1 MAQSLPHLHDPH
13 NSSVNLVLTVLKD
26 SLRGAGLLLHL
37 EPIRR
42 LQWKPQYLKQREDTA
57 TDTNRLFHL
66 DLVNFDPE
74 EFVFEVVVAWKL
86 VAVLHV
92 FTFWDLGEHTS
103 FPAGERLQSAPQL
116 VVLYKDNNK
125 K

>member
-37 EPIRR
+37 EPIKT
-42 LQWKPQYLKQREDTA
+42 LKYKPQYSQGQENTA

-66 DLVNFDPE
+66 DLVYFDPE
-74 EFVFEVVVAWKL
+74 EFVFKVVVA
-86 VAVLHV
+86 
-92 FTFWDLGEHTS
+92 
-103 FPAGERLQSAPQL
+103 
-116 VVLYKDNNK
+116 
-125 K
+125 

>member
-42 LQWKPQYLKQREDTA
+42 LQ
-57 TDTNRLFHL
+57 
-66 DLVNFDPE
+66 
-74 EFVFEVVVAWKL
+74 
-86 VAVLHV
+86 
-92 FTFWDLGEHTS
+92 
-103 FPAGERLQSAPQL
+103 
-116 VVLYKDNNK
+116 
-125 K
+125 